1 MSITKHFMETF
12 YLGFEDLGLR
22 RELKQRDILFSSL
35 IFLRIIQD
43 KLTFHYLNSSDQ
55 IIIPGIYLNLLTG
68 MDRLLGD
75 ELKHPKTNF
84 EKFLFLGTR
93 LTRMIHGGSKE
104 NIENLLSDIVRIGTK
119 DLRELLKEKF
129 DYQIEPWTLRN
140 ITNTIE
146 I

>member
-12 YLGFEDLGLR
+12 YLGFEDLGLSKG
-22 RELKQRDILFSSL
+22 LKERDILFSSL
-35 IFLRIIQD
+35 IFLRVTSGR
-43 KLTFHYLNSSDQ
+43 LTFHYLNSSDQ
-55 IIIPGIYLNLLTG
+55 IIIPGVYLNLLTG
-68 MDRLLGD
+68 TDRLLGD
-75 ELKHPKTNF
+75 ELKQPKTNL
-84 EKFLFLGTR
+84 EKFLFLGIR

-119 DLRELLKEKF
+119 DLRGLLKEKF
-129 DYQIEPWTLRN
+129 DYTIEPWTLRN

>member
-1 MSITKHFMETF
+1 MLITKRFEETF
-12 YLGFEDLGLR
+12 YLGFEDLGLSK
-22 RELKQRDILFSSL
+22 ELKEGDILFSSL
-35 IFLRIIQD
+35 IFLRVTPG

-55 IIIPGIYLNLLTG
+55 IIIPGVYLNLFTR

-75 ELKHPKTNF
+75 ELKQPKTNF

-93 LTRMIHGGSKE
+93 LSRMIHGGNKE
-104 NIENLLSDIVRIGTK
+104 NIENLLSDIVKIGTK
-119 DLRELLKEKF
+119 DIRKLLKEKF
-129 DYQIEPWTLRN
+129 DYRIEPWTLRN